1 MENPSPPT
9 LSPMA
14 QNIKDARERKG
25 LTQLAL
31 AHLLG
36 YRGEDAGAYISR
48 VERGHT
54 VPRIPTLQSIADILK
69 TTVGD
74 LLKARK

>member
-1 MENPSPPT
+1 
-9 LSPMA
+9 MA

-36 YRGEDAGAYISR
+36 YRGEDAGAYICR
-48 VERGHT
+48 LECGHIE
-54 VPRIPTLQSIADILK
+54 PRLRTLQRIAAALK